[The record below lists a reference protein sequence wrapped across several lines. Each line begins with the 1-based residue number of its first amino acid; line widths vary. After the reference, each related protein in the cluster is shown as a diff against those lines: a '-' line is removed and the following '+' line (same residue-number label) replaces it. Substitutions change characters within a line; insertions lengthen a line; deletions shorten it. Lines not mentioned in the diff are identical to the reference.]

1 MISIKYFI
9 WFYIF
14 LLVGIIFF
22 ISFAFADSNKP
33 TLNLYT
39 DKISQGLRVGIN
51 SSIICSSIETFID
64 ELITPFNEESVFSG
78 VRVIRNGETVIY
90 EIFYNHETQSFT
102 IAQHFAIG
110 NTCFLGGGKV
120 FKGSFKKKFDENKTI
135 PINVLI
141 NYN

>member
-1 MISIKYFI
+1 MIIIKYFN
-9 WFYIF
+9 WFFIF
-14 LLVGIIFF
+14 LVVGILF
-22 ISFAFADSNKP
+22 SNYVFADSNKS

-39 DKISQGLRVGIN
+39 DKISQGLKVSIK

-64 ELITPFNEESVFSG
+64 ELVTPFNEESVFSG
-78 VRVIRNGETVIY
+78 ARVIRNGETVIY

-135 PINVLI
+135 PINI
-141 NYN
+141 FTNYN

>member
-1 MISIKYFI
+1 MKYFN
-9 WFYIF
+9 W
-14 LLVGIIFF
+14 FF
-22 ISFAFADSNKP
+22 IFSVMLVLINTSAFADSNKS

-39 DKISQGLRVGIN
+39 DKISQGLKVGIN

-64 ELITPFNEESVFSG
+64 ELVTPFNEESVFSG
-78 VRVIRNGETVIY
+78 SRIIRNGETVIY
-90 EIFYNHETQSFT
+90 EIFYNPETQSFT

-135 PINVLI
+135 PINVLT

>member
-1 MISIKYFI
+1 MITIKYFN
-9 WFYIF
+9 WFFIF
-14 LLVGIIFF
+14 LVVGILF
-22 ISFAFADSNKP
+22 SNYVFADSNKS

-39 DKISQGLRVGIN
+39 DKISQGLKVSIN

-64 ELITPFNEESVFSG
+64 ELVTPFNEESVFS
-78 VRVIRNGETVIY
+78 ETVIY

-135 PINVLI
+135 PINI
-141 NYN
+141 FTNYN

>member
-1 MISIKYFI
+1 MISIKYFN
-9 WFYIF
+9 WFFIF
-14 LLVGIIFF
+14 LVVGILF
-22 ISFAFADSNKP
+22 SNYVFADSNKS

-39 DKISQGLRVGIN
+39 DKISQGLKVSIN

-64 ELITPFNEESVFSG
+64 ELVTPFNEESVFSG
-78 VRVIRNGETVIY
+78 ARVIRNGETVIY

-135 PINVLI
+135 PINI
-141 NYN
+141 FTNYN

>member
-1 MISIKYFI
+1 MIIIKYFN
-9 WFYIF
+9 WFFIF
-14 LLVGIIFF
+14 LVVGILF
-22 ISFAFADSNKP
+22 SNYVFADSNKS

-39 DKISQGLRVGIN
+39 DKISQGLKVSIN

-64 ELITPFNEESVFSG
+64 ELVTPFNEESVFSG
-78 VRVIRNGETVIY
+78 ARVIRNGETVIY

-135 PINVLI
+135 PINI
-141 NYN
+141 FTNYN

>member
-1 MISIKYFI
+1 MIIIKYFN
-9 WFYIF
+9 WFFIF
-14 LLVGIIFF
+14 LVVGILF
-22 ISFAFADSNKP
+22 SNYVFADSNKS

-39 DKISQGLRVGIN
+39 DKISQGLKVSIN

-64 ELITPFNEESVFSG
+64 ELVTPFNEESVFSG

-135 PINVLI
+135 PINVLT